1 MRAVRFRRKVDPGV
15 LGHGSG
21 RSEEPIAAVAA
32 EPRGAAAPSHSRSYR
47 RSLYNKTSLHRVCWK
62 DNTRCDP
69 CSSPTTPRSP
79 LQEGWTNSRWW
90 WWCRYEKRLP
100 PDLENENAELF
111 DTYLLRRFTGG
122 SRPLDL
128 VDCCP
133 EAGDVAG
140 STGMPCAATARIQ
153 HPCTKRVGGMVKA
166 TVMVTISESEE
177 PALALSQ
184 KCRSSLPR

>member
-62 DNTRCDP
+62 DNNRCDP

-100 PDLENENAELF
+100 PDLENENAEQLSF
-111 DTYLLRRFTGG
+111 DTYLLHHSFEGFQVDPDPLIWLTAAPRQETWLGVQACLV
-122 SRPLDL
+122 RPPL
-128 VDCCP
+128 
-133 EAGDVAG
+133 AF
-140 STGMPCAATARIQ
+140 STHARS
-153 HPCTKRVGGMVKA
+153 VWEGW
-166 TVMVTISESEE
+166 
-177 PALALSQ
+177 
-184 KCRSSLPR
+184 